1 MCCQWSFVKIL
12 AVVVGGWGRGI
23 AVASHKQRNEE
34 MKFRTKPQ
42 ILIMN
47 TDLSTS
53 KAGRIHVLHELQ
65 EALLFVIN
73 QLEFQ

>member
-1 MCCQWSFVKIL
+1 MRGVWG
-12 AVVVGGWGRGI
+12 GGWI

-42 ILIMN
+42 ILFLVFAWLGGMS

-53 KAGRIHVLHELQ
+53 KAGRIHALHELK
-65 EALLFVIN
+65 EAFPFVIN
-73 QLEFQ
+73 